1 MTNRQVLLSVIDQLP
16 DQQIVKL
23 LAFAQNLSPTDL
35 ENSHAQLSQEQLADL
50 RSRLNQFA
58 EEWDSPEMEIYDDY
72 DTYKSQLQ

>member
-35 ENSHAQLSQEQLADL
+35 ENSHAELSQEQLADL
-50 RSRLNQFA
+50 RSRLRLLPEKNLPFLPHY
-58 EEWDSPEMEIYDDY
+58 SPTLD
-72 DTYKSQLQ
+72 